1 MRTVIAAVATLF
13 LLAPVPLQG
22 WGVDAHRYITRRA
35 LDHLPPELRQRV
47 IDLRGGARPAEAM
60 ATAPHIYLT
69 DYVAEDVSATRV
81 RAEVAAGR
89 PIDQLTPPAVAGYI
103 AKYRLYR

>member
-35 LDHLPPELRQRV
+35 LDHLPPGQITVLP
-47 IDLRGGARPAEAM
+47 LRG
-60 ATAPHIYLT
+60 AT
-69 DYVAEDVSATRV
+69 V
-81 RAEVAAGR
+81 
-89 PIDQLTPPAVAGYI
+89 
-103 AKYRLYR
+103 